1 MKTLNVSLQAEVTHR
16 YLRIKETTTK
26 KEYIPNNLLFWGKI
40 LDLPHNKKC
49 HEYEKKLMYVEFV
62 NVQIIYYY
70 LIMLQGL

>member
-1 MKTLNVSLQAEVTHR
+1 MCNLG
-16 YLRIKETTTK
+16 LRVMVFDATFNTK
-26 KEYIPNNLLFWGKI
+26 REYIPNNLLFWSKI

-49 HEYEKKLMYVEFV
+49 HEYEKKLMDVEFV